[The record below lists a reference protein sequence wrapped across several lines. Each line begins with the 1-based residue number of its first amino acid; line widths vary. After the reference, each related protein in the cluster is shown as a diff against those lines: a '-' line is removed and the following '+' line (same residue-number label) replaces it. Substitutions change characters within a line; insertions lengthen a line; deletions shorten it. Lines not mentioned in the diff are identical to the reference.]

1 MLLSELINGDGA
13 APGNVDIR
21 GLTADSREVRP
32 GYLFAALPGSRLDG
46 ADFVTDAVAH
56 GAVAILALEGAN
68 IELPSGQVR
77 LVTDANPRRRLAQM
91 AARFYPAQPRVIAAV
106 TGTNGKTSVVA
117 FTRQIWERMG
127 LPSASLGTLGIVGK
141 GLAWTLPHTTPDP
154 VTLHHALSDLAA
166 AGVAHLA
173 LEASSHGLDQ
183 CRMDAVRVSVAG
195 FTNLSQDHLDY
206 HADREA
212 YLAAKRRLFDTVMAP
227 GGTAVLNADAPEFE
241 RLVAVCRARRHRVLG
256 FGYAGAELCLVEAT
270 PEADGQRLV
279 VAVDGKRHE
288 VTLPLAG
295 GFQVMNALCA
305 VGLVMACGGA
315 ADVALAAL
323 PSLTGVPGRVQ
334 RVARH
339 PCGAPVYVDYAHTPD
354 ALANVL
360 VALRPH
366 ATGRLVVVFG
376 CGGDR
381 DAAKRPMMGEIAAR
395 LADRALV
402 TDDNPRSEDPAAI
415 RHAILAACPGADEFD
430 DRGAAIRAATAE
442 LRTGDVLVIAGKG
455 HEQGQI
461 VGDRVIP
468 FDDAEVARAAV
479 AALEG
484 GAP

>member
-1 MLLSELINGDGA
+1 MLLSELINGDGTA
-13 APGNVDIR
+13 AGNVDIR

-46 ADFVTDAVAH
+46 ADFVADAVAR
-56 GAVAILALEGAN
+56 GAVAVLAFEGAN

-77 LVTDANPRRRLAQM
+77 LVTDAAPRRRLAQM
-91 AARFYPAQPRVIAAV
+91 AARFYPAQPRVVAAV

-141 GLAWTLPHTTPDP
+141 GLACALPHTTPDP
-154 VTLHHALSDLAA
+154 VTLHQALSDLAA

-173 LEASSHGLDQ
+173 IEASSHGLDQ

-206 HADREA
+206 HADAAA
-212 YLAAKRRLFDTVMAP
+212 YLAAKLRLFDTVMAP
-227 GGTAVLNADAPEFE
+227 GGTAVLNADAPEFA
-241 RLVAVCRARRHRVLG
+241 RLVAVCRARRHRILG
-256 FGYAGAELCLVEAT
+256 FGRAGEDLRLIEAT
-270 PEADGQRLV
+270 PCAGGQRLV
-279 VAVDGKRHE
+279 VDAEGHRHQ

-295 GFQVMNALCA
+295 GFQAVNALCA

-315 ADVALAAL
+315 ADEAFAAL
-323 PSLTGVPGRVQ
+323 PSLSGVPGRLQ
-334 RVARH
+334 HVASH

-360 VALRPH
+360 EALRPH
-366 ATGRLVVVFG
+366 ASGRLVVVFG

-381 DAAKRPMMGEIAAR
+381 DAAKRPMMGAIAAR

-415 RHAILAACPGADEFD
+415 RATILAACPGAEEFD
-430 DRGAAIRAATAE
+430 DRGAAIAAALAD
-442 LRTGDVLVIAGKG
+442 LRPGDVLVIAGKG

-461 VGDRVIP
+461 VGDRVIA
-468 FDDAEVARAAV
+468 FDDATAARDAV
-479 AALEG
+479 AALESV
-484 GAP
+484 AP